1 MAISKKLQAL
11 VACCALA
18 ATGVSAPALAD
29 HEYMYEMGYMDGASA
44 ASGAVNST
52 EPFNLSDGVSSAPP
66 LAGVQ
71 DLSAGMIA
79 PDFASIIGDGEVT
92 KATVS
97 YSNSVG
103 SADTFAVGA
112 TTSIGATAS
121 ASSTPD
127 YGVTSN
133 ADFSIG
139 GSNIN
144 QTIGMVDM
152 FGGPMTPI
160 SGDFSKAFTPDGAN
174 NNVTVNGIGT
184 GADIQAPEAKFTS
197 NVAKIDGV
205 ANTGAGSGNGAAGGS
220 VGTTT
225 TASANSSQ
233 FVSSFAQ
240 AY

>member
-139 GSNIN
+139 GSSIN
-144 QTIGMVDM
+144 QTIGQNGMD
-152 FGGPMTPI
+152 PYMTAI

-184 GADIQAPEAKFTS
+184 GATIEAPSATFTS
-197 NVAKIDGV
+197 NVAKIEGIT
-205 ANTGAGSGNGAAGGS
+205 NTGAGSGNGAAGGS